1 VATYAVGDLQGCYRE
16 LVDLLGAIRFKP
28 GTDTLWFTGDLVNRG
43 PESLECL
50 RFVRDLG
57 DRAIVVLGNH
67 DLHLLA
73 IAAGARKPRKK
84 DTLDKILRAPDRGEL
99 LDWLARRPL
108 IHRDTRLGFTLV
120 HAGLPPQWD
129 IPAAQRAATE
139 LETALRGRL
148 AEDFYANMYGND
160 PDRWSEGFEG
170 WARLRFF
177 TNCFTRMRYCDPEG
191 RLDLEMTGP
200 PGSQP
205 PPWLPWY
212 EVPDRRSRSERILFG
227 HWSTVRLDATVD
239 FSRWKVYPLDTG
251 CVWGGSLTAL
261 RLDDQKQFNVPS
273 RQKKHVDGGQ

>member
-1 VATYAVGDLQGCYRE
+1 VATWAIGDLQGCYRE

-57 DRAIVVLGNH
+57 DPAIVVLGNH

-73 IAAGARKPRKK
+73 IAAGARKPRRK
-84 DTLDKILRAPDRGEL
+84 DTLDGVLRAPDRDEL

-108 IHRDTRLGFTLV
+108 VHRDTRLGFTLV

-139 LETALRGRL
+139 LEATLRGSR
-148 AEDFYANMYGND
+148 AAAFYSKMYGNE
-160 PDRWSEGFEG
+160 PDRWSDELAG
-170 WARLRFF
+170 WDRLRFI
-177 TNCFTRMRYCDPEG
+177 TNCFTRMRFCDPEG
-191 RLDLEMTGP
+191 RLDLDMTGP

-205 PPWLPWY
+205 APWLPWY
-212 EVPDRRSRSERILFG
+212 EVPGRGSHGERIVFG
-227 HWSTVRLDATVD
+227 HWSTARLDPRVNFD
-239 FSRWKVYPLDTG
+239 KWKVFPLDTG
-251 CVWGGSLTAL
+251 CVWGGTLTAL
-261 RLDDQKQFNVPS
+261 RLDDQKYFSVPS
-273 RQKKHVDGGQ
+273 RQPKKFKD